1 MTDRTLGWCYK
12 FGLMLVSPIAIPV
25 ILVLT
30 AVMLVAA
37 WVWIPWLTV
46 ERKADGSLKLTY

>member
-1 MTDRTLGWCYK
+1 MTTRTLGWCYK
-12 FGLMLVSPIAIPV
+12 TGLFILWPLIAPL

-30 AVMLVAA
+30 ALLLIAA